1 MKQSTLLVAVLL
13 VLLALTVAV
22 AHFEWTSVDTQMPTT
37 GYVALWGGIVFS
49 LLIGCGLMGLMFYSS
64 RRGYDEKA
72 QNEWLRDD
80 HDRDDRED

>member
-1 MKQSTLLVAVLL
+1 MKQSTLLIAVLL
-13 VLLALTVAV
+13 ILLGLAVIVAYV
-22 AHFEWTSVDTQMPTT
+22 EWTSVDTAMPTA

-72 QNEWLRDD
+72 QNNWLKSED
-80 HDRDDRED
+80 DRDDGV